1 MVAIIIT
8 IVGDKMRKTQLFC
21 SGKEARSKWTFIE

>member
-1 MVAIIIT
+1 MVAIILT
-8 IVGDKMRKTQLFC
+8 IMSDKMNKAQLFC